1 MTKPIASDEQIKHWA
16 KQIKEIDKSKSG
28 TSESLSD
35 DIFGLEP
42 VAWMK
47 NVVTT
52 TGVHVGNLLSEQKIN
67 YSPISKQE
75 LEFDVPLYTSDQ
87 VKQAIKAQD
96 EIWCKAIIATQY
108 DDGKRLVCD
117 SEKLLHYL
125 NTHKAIRNQE
135 T

>member
-1 MTKPIASDEQIKHWA
+1 M
-16 KQIKEIDKSKSG
+16 
-28 TSESLSD
+28 D

-42 VAWMK
+42 FALLYQDTSGYWTTNASCRGVSI
-47 NVVTT
+47 NV
-52 TGVHVGNLLSEQKIN
+52 
-67 YSPISKQE
+67 
-75 LEFDVPLYTSDQ
+75 YTADQ

-135 T
+135 TNNAITD